1 MLIFQYHEKAESALK
16 DYLADLIAK
25 KVSTSF
31 KLHRKD
37 KMHLQLEPQKL
48 PGLGLDY
55 NFTGPNLAIF
65 VWGKGSTKFQK
76 IIFLKLFYFFQILK
90 NRD

>member
-48 PGLGLDY
+48 PGLGLDF
-55 NFTGPNLAIF
+55 NFTGPKQL
-65 VWGKGSTKFQK
+65 GKMESQ
-76 IIFLKLFYFFQILK
+76 FLRQSPAAFRTVK
-90 NRD
+90 